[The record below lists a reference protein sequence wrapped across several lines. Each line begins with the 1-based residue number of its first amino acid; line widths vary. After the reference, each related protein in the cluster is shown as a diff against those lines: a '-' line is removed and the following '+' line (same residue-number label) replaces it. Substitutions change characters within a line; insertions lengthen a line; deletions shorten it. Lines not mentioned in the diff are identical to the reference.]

1 MESAF
6 WRARWAEHK
15 IGFHEGHPNAF
26 LETHIARLDGR
37 YRILVPLCGKTED
50 LAFLAAS
57 GHAVVGVELVEDA
70 AVEFFAEHSIVP
82 TVERHPDYVIYKH
95 DELIVI
101 SGDWFA
107 MTPAIVGHV
116 DGVYDR
122 AAIIAMPPAMRP
134 KYVAQLQSL
143 VTPGAWGIVIG
154 LEYPDGMFDGPP
166 FPVGEAEIRG
176 YYGAVEVLGESA
188 NQAGRMAALG
198 VPAMERCYAV
208 QISPG

>member
-26 LETHIARLDGR
+26 LESHIARLDGR
-37 YRILVPLCGKTED
+37 YRILVPLCGKAED

-70 AVEFFAEHSIVP
+70 AVQFFAEHSIVP
-82 TVERHPDYVIYKH
+82 TVERHPDHVLYKH
-95 DELIVI
+95 DELVVIV
-101 SGDWFA
+101 GDWFA

-122 AAIIAMPPAMRP
+122 AALIAMPPEMRP
-134 KYVAQLQSL
+134 SYVTQLKSL
-143 VTPGAWGIVIG
+143 VAPGAWGLVIG
-154 LEYPDGMFDGPP
+154 LEYAEGVFDGPP
-166 FPVGEAEIRG
+166 FSVGEAEIRG
-176 YYGAVEVLGESA
+176 YYPALEFLGEGA
-188 NQAGRMAALG
+188 NRSGRIASLG
-198 VPAMERCYAV
+198 IASMQRCYAV
-208 QISPG
+208 QISEA